1 MRRWTVGC
9 QQTCWS
15 SPQLVVRPAQS
26 TRMGSASNHTTE
38 PNTSR
43 PRRNPK
49 LTVCVETSSIRHKV
63 TSYPAFRKGSKKAMS
78 FSSVEMYTRFFP
90 LRRSKGST
98 LWNIL
103 DASILVSRYLAASGY
118 HFQTYWNTAQRGH
131 RTENHHVEYVVTY
144 TCPGLPFGPHPLRRV
159 HKCLGGSELCRAL
172 NV

>member
-1 MRRWTVGC
+1 MMYDEKVDSRVPTNMLELAATSC
-9 QQTCWS
+9 ST
-15 SPQLVVRPAQS
+15 SPIH
-26 TRMGSASNHTTE
+26 SNGI
-38 PNTSR
+38 
-43 PRRNPK
+43 
-49 LTVCVETSSIRHKV
+49 VCVETSSIRHKV

-98 LWNIL
+98 LRNIL

-131 RTENHHVEYVVTY
+131 RTENHHVEYVETY